1 MMKIKNKFHDKFLFF
16 IMSAV
21 LILGFSCLTG
31 CFEKKKI
38 NTDPYINRVSDD
50 VLYQPTDDE
59 SGKVGKQPEPGPNEF
74 TTEEITEQSEALA
87 SNMAG
92 GIGMDMAG
100 QGALS
105 QQMKDLADQDIHFEY
120 DSSRLTPAAVEIL
133 KIKAQGLR
141 NSPNTSVVIE
151 GYTDS
156 RGTTEYNLALG
167 ERRSENVK
175 TFLSDAG
182 VPSVRM
188 TTISYGEENP
198 ADSDENEAAW
208 AKNRRVHFIIKK

>member
-1 MMKIKNKFHDKFLFF
+1 MKIKNKFHDKFLFF

-21 LILGFSCLTG
+21 LVLGFSCLTG
-31 CFEKKKI
+31 CFQKKKI

-59 SGKVGKQPEPGPNEF
+59 SGKAGKQPERGPNEF
-74 TTEEITEQSEALA
+74 TTEEITEQSEVLA
-87 SNMAG
+87 SNMDDG
-92 GIGMDMAG
+92 RDIAG
-100 QGALS
+100 QDALS
-105 QQMKDLADQDIHFEY
+105 QQMKDLVNEDIHFEY

-133 KIKAQGLR
+133 NNKAQGLR
-141 NSPNTSVVIE
+141 KSPNISVVIE

-167 ERRSENVK
+167 ERRSESVK
-175 TFLSDAG
+175 AFLSDAG

-188 TTISYGEENP
+188 TTISYGEENSV
-198 ADSDENEAAW
+198 DSDESEAAW
-208 AKNRRVHFIIKK
+208 AKNRRVHFIIIKK